1 MVKAMGLPLM
11 AVPGVEAD
19 DVIGTLAREAERAGR
34 PVLISTGDKDM
45 AQLVTP
51 GITLINTMTNTI
63 LGPDEVVTKYGVPP
77 ELIIDFLA
85 LMGDSSDNIPGVPG
99 VGEKTAQA
107 LLQGLGGLDTLY
119 AEPEKIAELSFRGA
133 KTMAAK
139 LEQNKEVA
147 YLSYQLATIK
157 TDVELELTCEELE
170 VQPPAADD
178 LLALFRQYEFKR
190 WTTDVEA
197 GKWLQAKGGKPAAKP
212 AVPAAA
218 VEAEVEV
225 EAATAL
231 SAEHYVT
238 ILDEATLL
246 TWIDKLKQAPLFA
259 FDTETDSLDNIS
271 ANMVGLSFAV
281 EPGVAAYVPVAHD
294 YLDAPDQIPRE
305 RVLAIAREQHYQ
317 PSIHARSLRD
327 NRSHTIGLVV
337 PEITN
342 YGFAVFSHELE
353 TLCREAGVQLLI
365 SCTDENPGQESV
377 VVNNMIARQVDG
389 LIVASCMHSDADYLK
404 LSEQLPVVLFD
415 RSPSDSALPLVMTDS
430 VTPTAELISRI
441 APQHADEFWFLGG
454 QPRLSPSRD
463 RLAGFTQGLAQ
474 AGVTL
479 RPEWVINGNYHPS
492 SGYEMFAALCAR
504 LGRPPKALFTAACG
518 LLEGVLR
525 YMSQHHL
532 LDSNIHLASF
542 DDHYLYD
549 SLSLRIDTVQQD
561 NRQLAWHCYD
571 LLSQLIDGQAPE
583 PLQRY
588 LPATLQFRHA

>member
-1 MVKAMGLPLM
+1 MKTKRVT
-11 AVPGVEAD
+11 
-19 DVIGTLAREAERAGR
+19 I
-34 PVLISTGDKDM
+34 KD
-45 AQLVTP
+45 
-51 GITLINTMTNTI
+51 
-63 LGPDEVVTKYGVPP
+63 
-77 ELIIDFLA
+77 
-85 LMGDSSDNIPGVPG
+85 
-99 VGEKTAQA
+99 
-107 LLQGLGGLDTLY
+107 
-119 AEPEKIAELSFRGA
+119 IAEL
-133 KTMAAK
+133 
-139 LEQNKEVA
+139 
-147 YLSYQLATIK
+147 
-157 TDVELELTCEELE
+157 
-170 VQPPAADD
+170 
-178 LLALFRQYEFKR
+178 
-190 WTTDVEA
+190 A
-197 GKWLQAKGGKPAAKP
+197 GVSK
-212 AVPAAA
+212 
-218 VEAEVEV
+218 
-225 EAATAL
+225 ATASL
-231 SAEHYVT
+231 VLNGRGKELRVA
-238 ILDEATLL
+238 
-246 TWIDKLKQAPLFA
+246 Q
-259 FDTETDSLDNIS
+259 ET
-271 ANMVGLSFAV
+271 
-281 EPGVAAYVPVAHD
+281 
-294 YLDAPDQIPRE
+294 RE

-389 LIVASCMHSDADYLK
+389 LIVASCMHSDADYQK

-415 RSPSDSALPLVMTDS
+415 R
-430 VTPTAELISRI
+430 
-441 APQHADEFWFLGG
+441 F
-454 QPRLSPSRD
+454 
-463 RLAGFTQGLAQ
+463 
-474 AGVTL
+474 
-479 RPEWVINGNYHPS
+479 PS

-588 LPATLQFRHA
+588 LPATLQIRHP